1 MDGRVVQA
9 LRNRPEAPWALWSGI
24 AGALAVAALSVKAI
38 HSSGSSTAALGYIY
52 LPLVAALAAIPI
64 GLWGM
69 ALGHAVLWLRGAVQS
84 PPMVFVA
91 ALLVAASLPVFVAYE
106 VQRGLRL
113 EAAVRGIRAMDV
125 VALDRAYEEDTPY
138 QRDRHFLA
146 ALAQHPRAS
155 AGLLARIAG
164 LQDPELYEPLGSL
177 WEVMGE
183 NRKGLAVMRL
193 VVKHPN
199 TDGATLT
206 KLADGPQARKIV
218 TELAANPRTPPP
230 VLARWFDSTDY
241 LVEWGLALN
250 PKTPQR
256 VMERLSASQN
266 LYARL
271 NLAHNSATPREILD
285 RLANDADESVSRDAK
300 QAIERRKSGKW
311 Q

>member
-1 MDGRVVQA
+1 MSLSA
-9 LRNRPEAPWALWSGI
+9 RPEAPWALCSGI
-24 AGALAVAALSVKAI
+24 GGALTVAVLSVKAI
-38 HSSGSSTAALGYIY
+38 YASGSSTAALGYIY

-91 ALLVAASLPVFVAYE
+91 ALLVASSLPAFVVYE

-113 EAAVRGIRAMDV
+113 EAAVRELRAMDV
-125 VALDRAYEEDTPY
+125 LELDRAYEEDTPFR
-138 QRDRHFLA
+138 RDRFFLA

-155 AGLLARIAG
+155 AGLLGRIAG
-164 LQDPELYEPLGSL
+164 QQDPELYEPLGSL
-177 WEVMGE
+177 WDVLGE

-193 VVKHPN
+193 VAKHPN

-206 KLADGPQARKIV
+206 KLAGGPHAWKVV
-218 TELAANPRTPPP
+218 TELAANPRTPLP
-230 VLARWFDSTDY
+230 VLARWFDSSDY

-256 VMERLSASQN
+256 VMERLSASPN
-266 LYARL
+266 LYTRL
-271 NLAHNSATPREILD
+271 NLAYNKATPREILD
-285 RLANDADESVSRDAK
+285 RLAGDAEESVARNAA
-300 QAIERRKSGKW
+300 QAIERRKKGALP
-311 Q
+311 

>member
-1 MDGRVVQA
+1 MNKG
-9 LRNRPEAPWALWSGI
+9 LRARPEAPWGMWSGI

-69 ALGHAVLWLRGAVQS
+69 ALGHAVLRLRGTVQS

-91 ALLVAASLPVFVAYE
+91 ALLVAAALPAAIAYE

-113 EAAVRGIRAMDV
+113 EAAVREVRAMDSLE
-125 VALDRAYEEDTPY
+125 LDRAYEDTPFH
-138 QRDRHFLA
+138 RDRYFLA
-146 ALAQHPRAS
+146 ALAQHPRAR
-155 AGLLARIAG
+155 AALLARIAG

-177 WEVMGE
+177 WDVMGE

-193 VVKHPN
+193 VAKHPN
-199 TDGATLT
+199 TDGEALA
-206 KLADGPQARKIV
+206 KLASPENAGPNVQKIL
-218 TELAANPRTPPP
+218 TELAANPRTPLP
-230 VLARWFDSTDY
+230 VLERWFDSTDY

-256 VMERLSASQN
+256 VMERLAASRN
-266 LYARL
+266 LYTRL
-271 NLAHNSATPREILD
+271 NLAYNRATPREILD
-285 RLANDADESVSRDAK
+285 RLAMDADESVARNAR
-300 QAIERRKSGKW
+300 QAIERRKRGELP
-311 Q
+311 

>member
-1 MDGRVVQA
+1 MEP

-24 AGALAVAALSVKAI
+24 AGALAVAGLSAKAI

-52 LPLVAALAAIPI
+52 LPLVAALAAIPV
-64 GLWGM
+64 GLWGL
-69 ALGHAVLWLRGAVQS
+69 ALGHAVLRLRGAVQS

-91 ALLVAASLPVFVAYE
+91 ALLVASSLPALVAYE

-113 EAAVRGIRAMDV
+113 EAAVREVRAMDV
-125 VALDRAYEEDTPY
+125 VELDRAYEADTPF

-164 LQDPELYEPLGSL
+164 RQDPELYEPLGSI
-177 WEVMGE
+177 WDVMGE

-193 VVKHPN
+193 VARHPN
-199 TDGATLT
+199 TDGATLA
-206 KLADGPQARKIV
+206 KLADGPQAGKII
-218 TELAANPRTPPP
+218 TELAANPRTPLA
-230 VLARWFDSTDY
+230 VLQRWFDSSDY
-241 LVEWGLALN
+241 RVEWGLALN

-266 LYARL
+266 LYTRL
-271 NLAHNSATPREILD
+271 NLAYNGATPREILD
-285 RLANDADESVSRDAK
+285 RLATDADESVSRTAK
-300 QAIERRKSGKW
+300 QAIERRKKGETP
-311 Q
+311 